1 MHGGALRLD
10 LESEG
15 ENILHCYV
23 IYWSGSEENLKKVS
37 FLSHV
42 FLFTLNAW
50 EKFNIDIIWLPKSFS
65 KTASSNLVILTFLII
80 LKW

>member
-23 IYWSGSEENLKKVS
+23 IYWSGSEENLKK
-37 FLSHV
+37 
-42 FLFTLNAW
+42 FLFYHT
-50 EKFNIDIIWLPKSFS
+50 FS
-65 KTASSNLVILTFLII
+65 CLL
-80 LKW
+80 